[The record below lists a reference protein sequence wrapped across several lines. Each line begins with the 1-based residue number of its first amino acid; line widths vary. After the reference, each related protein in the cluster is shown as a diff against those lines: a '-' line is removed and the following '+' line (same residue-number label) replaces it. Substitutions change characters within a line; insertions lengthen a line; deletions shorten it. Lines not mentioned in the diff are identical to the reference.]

1 MGGVTRAVSSVF
13 GGSAKS
19 SAADNIVIRTLDPDG
34 EQRRKF
40 AAVPADQKGAYRRS
54 LFSRNNRGFGF
65 SLGDTSEDVREQ
77 LLG

>member
-13 GGSAKS
+13 GGSAKPT
-19 SAADNIVIRTLDPDG
+19 AVDNIVVRTLDPTG

-40 AAVPADQKGAYRRS
+40 AQVPADQKGAYTRS
-54 LFSRNNRGFGF
+54 LFARNNRGSGF
-65 SLGDTSEDVREQ
+65 LLGDTSEDVREQ

>member
-19 SAADNIVIRTLDPDG
+19 SAADNIVVRTLDPDG
-34 EQRRKF
+34 AQRRKF
-40 AAVPADQKGAYRRS
+40 AQVPADQKGVYRRS
-54 LFSRNNRGFGF
+54 LFARNNKGFGF
-65 SLGDTSEDVREQ
+65 SLGDTSEDIREQ